1 MAFTYQLKMNIPE
14 ISNSGHAY
22 FDELENKPCPFS
34 MDKVAEDDERQ
45 AVWAKEREVY
55 GFDSTETWDLN
66 SAFYAWLYE
75 HLRMYVDKAS
85 DVVNLHYHKFKWK
98 DEELSQI
105 SGLEMQLE
113 ISKED
118 SIRQTFPQGYHAY
131 LIALNA
137 KHPNWTFVPY
147 NTGLDWN
154 TVLNEEH
161 VGNRSLVYKTS
172 DDSWKSKEAGDYDA
186 ATGTYVGKSGANWY
200 RASIEGISYCMNP
213 QQESAALCPGYI
225 VFPAWRLS

>member
-98 DEELSQI
+98 DEEYYQD
-105 SGLEMQLE
+105 E
-113 ISKED
+113 IID
-118 SIRQTFPQGYHAY
+118 MILDRIRFFFSDEYDDYSDKDIAY
-131 LIALNA
+131 VTEIEELWAL
-137 KHPNWTFVPY
+137 
-147 NTGLDWN
+147 
-154 TVLNEEH
+154 VL
-161 VGNRSLVYKTS
+161 
-172 DDSWKSKEAGDYDA
+172 
-186 ATGTYVGKSGANWY
+186 
-200 RASIEGISYCMNP
+200 
-213 QQESAALCPGYI
+213 
-225 VFPAWRLS
+225 PAMWW